1 MKLFIGIDPSL
12 NSTGLCFQGYDN
24 EDNKVFEKFCIVK
37 PDKLTKK
44 EQKAQ
49 DENSNF
55 EYIIYHK
62 TDLSQYNDVNHLHEY
77 YKTLNMISLIDTI
90 YNTIVNEMQKY
101 INDENFESF
110 ILMEGIS
117 YGSSIRTKSVFDLAG
132 LNYLIRYKLIKVF
145 NHSKFTIVPP
155 SELKKFTTGRGNANK
170 ENIVEL
176 FKIIYPELNIPKLDD
191 VADAYFMSNY
201 AKYLYQYNK
210 I

>member
-1 MKLFIGIDPSL
+1 
-12 NSTGLCFQGYDN
+12 
-24 EDNKVFEKFCIVK
+24 
-37 PDKLTKK
+37 
-44 EQKAQ
+44 
-49 DENSNF
+49 
-55 EYIIYHK
+55 
-62 TDLSQYNDVNHLHEY
+62 
-77 YKTLNMISLIDTI
+77 
-90 YNTIVNEMQKY
+90 
-101 INDENFESF
+101 
-110 ILMEGIS
+110 MEGIS

>member
-1 MKLFIGIDPSL
+1 
-12 NSTGLCFQGYDN
+12 
-24 EDNKVFEKFCIVK
+24 
-37 PDKLTKK
+37 
-44 EQKAQ
+44 
-49 DENSNF
+49 
-55 EYIIYHK
+55 
-62 TDLSQYNDVNHLHEY
+62 
-77 YKTLNMISLIDTI
+77 MISLIDTI

-110 ILMEGIS
+110 IIMEGIS